1 MDYQIALS
9 PDLNITPEEFA
20 DAWNEAAETR
30 NAATVRLAQTKGAQ
44 FLDPLLA
51 GALLSVP
58 ASVASSA
65 IYELIK
71 GVIHRLQEKKGQ
83 AQTQVQAPHKHIHI
97 EQTEK
102 NDGTKILVIDIDE

>member
-65 IYELIK
+65 VYELIK

-83 AQTQVQAPHKHIHI
+83 AQAPHKHVHI